1 MNSLQPLPNL
11 TLIKDGKNIN
21 PAILLILVKQSSI
34 SDMFAENNV
43 NPENNQSFD
52 FVFLLLTRDSLS
64 KLGSPLA
71 PSSVDLYH

>member
-1 MNSLQPLPNL
+1 
-11 TLIKDGKNIN
+11 
-21 PAILLILVKQSSI
+21 
-34 SDMFAENNV
+34 MFAENNV